1 MNRFGKKKQYY
12 RRLKYPPW
20 LLTVRDTCAAFVLPL
35 TIFQFI
41 RTLLLPTPFD
51 VILLLILIGLSL
63 SLFLEWF

>member
-1 MNRFGKKKQYY
+1 MNQLGKKKQYY
-12 RRLKYPPW
+12 RRLKYPP
-20 LLTVRDTCAAFVLPL
+20 LLLKIREACAAFILPL

-51 VILLLILIGLSL
+51 VILLLILIGLTL